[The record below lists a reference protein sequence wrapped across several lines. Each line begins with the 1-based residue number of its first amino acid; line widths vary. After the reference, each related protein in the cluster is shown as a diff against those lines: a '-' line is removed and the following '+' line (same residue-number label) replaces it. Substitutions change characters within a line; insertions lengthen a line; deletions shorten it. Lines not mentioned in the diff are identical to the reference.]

1 MEYTIYHGTMNALGD
16 IISLMNEE
24 DRKDFNAFLRKKN
37 KREDV
42 KNIRLFKMIE
52 TDDIIGEKK
61 IYKGQNNNDAYHAL
75 RKRLHDSLIQFMA
88 NRTFENATGEAH
100 EVLRLLVVSRFFL
113 EHSLTKTAFKCLAK
127 AEALAL
133 PLEQFSLLNEIY
145 LTRMQYAHL
154 NPAEDLQSLMG
165 KFSHNQVQMQRE
177 AQLNI
182 GYALLRKE
190 LHEIHLK
197 GKVVD
202 FRTFVAGTIKQ
213 LGVSLNEVL
222 TYKSLYQM
230 LFIAN
235 EYATM
240 NHNFTLV
247 EPFVKRSYAF
257 IEAKKDSGDG
267 QLFYHIYI
275 IYFLANINFRKHR
288 FGESQNYLAHM
299 TELMEKQGSRYQGR
313 FFLRHQ
319 LLTALNLHFSGQPE
333 EALAIAEKALKSA
346 GKKAD
351 PHDVN
356 DLRACI
362 AMFLVQH
369 GDRASVRYMAQFTH
383 TDAWYEKKLGMLWT
397 IRKALL
403 EILMHAQFD
412 NEELALARLKSF
424 KRRYKKYLEQ
434 VNEQRVMQFALMV
447 ERCILKPE
455 IVQYPDFENGILS
468 MMNPAIK
475 EDIFVISFLGW
486 LLAKVQKKTAY
497 EAALQLIH

>member
-1 MEYTIYHGTMNALGD
+1 MNAIPE
-16 IISLMNEE
+16 IISLMNE
-24 DRKDFNAFLRKKN
+24 DDKRDFTLYLRNKN
-37 KREDV
+37 KRNDV
-42 KNIRLFKMIE
+42 KNTRLFKLIE
-52 TDDIIGEKK
+52 TDDIINAKK
-61 IYKGQNNNDAYHAL
+61 LYKGQNNNDAYHAL
-75 RKRLHDSLIQFMA
+75 RKRLHDSLVQFMA
-88 NRTFENATGEAH
+88 NRTFETATGEAH

-113 EHSLTKTAFKCLAK
+113 EHNLTKTAFKCLAK
-127 AEALAL
+127 AEARAL

-145 LTRMQYAHL
+145 LTRIQYAHL
-154 NPAEDLQSLMG
+154 NPAEDLTALV
-165 KFSHNQVQMQRE
+165 KKYQVNTRQMQRE

-182 GYALLRKE
+182 GYALLRRE
-190 LHEIHLK
+190 LHDIHLK

-202 FRTFVAGTIKQ
+202 FRTLVLGTVKQ

-247 EPFVKRSYAF
+247 EPFVKRSYEF
-257 IEAKKDSGDG
+257 IESKKESSDS
-267 QLFYHIYI
+267 QLYYHIYV
-275 IYFLANINFRKHR
+275 IYFLANINFRNHR
-288 FGESQNYLAHM
+288 FSESQSYLAHM
-299 TELMEKQGSRYQGR
+299 SALMQKQSNRYHSRFY
-313 FFLRHQ
+313 LRHQ
-319 LLTALNLHFSGQPE
+319 LLVALNLHFSGQPT
-333 EALAIAEKALKSA
+333 EALVIAEKALKSA
-346 GKKAD
+346 TKKSA
-351 PHDVN
+351 PEDVN

-369 GDRASVRYMAQFTH
+369 RNRTALKYMAQFTH

-403 EILMHAQFD
+403 EILMHAQFE

-424 KRRYKKYLEQ
+424 KRRYKKYLEE
-434 VNEQRVMQFALMV
+434 VREQRVMEFALMV

-455 IVQYPDFENGILS
+455 MAQHPDFKSGILS
-468 MMNPAIK
+468 IMNPAIK

-486 LLAKVQKKTAY
+486 LIAMAEKKTPY
-497 EAALQLIH
+497 EAALGLL

>member
-1 MEYTIYHGTMNALGD
+1 MNA
-16 IISLMNEE
+16 IPEMISLMNEE
-24 DRKDFNAFLRKKN
+24 DKKDFNAFLRKKN
-37 KREDV
+37 KRDDV

-61 IYKGQNNNDAYHAL
+61 LYKGQNNNDAYHAL
-75 RKRLHDSLIQFMA
+75 RKRLHDSLVQFMA

-100 EVLRLLVVSRFFL
+100 DVLRLLVVSRFFL

-127 AEALAL
+127 AEARAL

-145 LTRMQYAHL
+145 LTRIQYAHL
-154 NPAEDLQSLMG
+154 NPAEDLHGLME
-165 KFSHNQVQMQRE
+165 KFRNNQVQMQRE

-182 GYALLRKE
+182 GYALLRRE
-190 LHEIHLK
+190 LHDIHLK

-202 FRTFVAGTIKQ
+202 FRTFVMGTIKQ

-247 EPFVKRSYAF
+247 EPFVKRSYEF

-275 IYFLANINFRKHR
+275 IYFLANINFRNHR
-288 FGESQNYLAHM
+288 FDESQSYLARM
-299 TELMEKQGSRYQGR
+299 AALMQRQGSRYHSR
-313 FFLRHQ
+313 FHLRHQ
-319 LLTALNLHFSGQPE
+319 LLTALNLHFSGKAK

-362 AMFLVQH
+362 TMFLVQH
-369 GDRASVRYMAQFTH
+369 RDKASVKYMAQFTH

-403 EILMHAQFD
+403 EILLHAQFE

-434 VNEQRVMQFALMV
+434 VNEQRVMEFALMV
-447 ERCILKPE
+447 ERSILRPE
-455 IVQYPDFENGILS
+455 IVQHPDFKSGILS
-468 MMNPAIK
+468 IMNPAIK

-486 LLAKVQKKTAY
+486 LIAQAEKKTPY
-497 EAALQLIH
+497 EAALELVNR